1 MIWFHST
8 TRPSGSAAA
17 LQQRSF
23 PVFSSLADKL
33 VLSNGVQMPGI
44 GFGTWQVPADST
56 LENAVSAAL
65 KLGYRFFDTAQI
77 YGNASAIG
85 RGVLLSDL
93 PRAEIF
99 ISSKI
104 WTSHRSY
111 DGVMRAFTDIIEQ
124 LKTTYLDQ
132 LLIHWPATQGEP
144 MIWQSQN
151 AGTWRAL
158 EDLYEQG
165 VVKVIGVS
173 NFLPHHLVPLLARAR
188 IRPMVNQL
196 EIHPGYPQFAAVNFC
211 FKQNIAVQAWSPLG
225 RGGLT
230 HHPLL
235 IELGEKYGVSP
246 ALIALRW
253 SLQHGFIPVV
263 KALDAEHMKSNLDAF
278 GLTLEDEDMTRLDTM
293 QQVAF
298 SGLHP
303 DTVTF

>member
-8 TRPSGSAAA
+8 IRPSGSAAA

-44 GFGTWQVPADST
+44 GFGTWQVPTDST

-85 RGVLLSDL
+85 CGVLLSDL

-111 DGVMRAFTDIIEQ
+111 DGVMRAFTDILEQ

-165 VVKVIGVS
+165 AVKVIGVS

>member
-8 TRPSGSAAA
+8 IRPSGSAAA

-44 GFGTWQVPADST
+44 SFGTWQVPTDST

>member
-44 GFGTWQVPADST
+44 GFGTWQAPTDST

-165 VVKVIGVS
+165 AVKVIGVS

>member
-8 TRPSGSAAA
+8 IRPSGSAAA

-44 GFGTWQVPADST
+44 GFGTWQVPTDST

-165 VVKVIGVS
+165 AVKVIGVS

-235 IELGEKYGVSP
+235 IELGGKYGVSP

>member
-8 TRPSGSAAA
+8 IRPSGSAAA

-44 GFGTWQVPADST
+44 GFGTWQVPTDST

-132 LLIHWPATQGEP
+132 LLIHWPTTQGEP

-165 VVKVIGVS
+165 AVKVIGVS

>member
-1 MIWFHST
+1 M
-8 TRPSGSAAA
+8 
-17 LQQRSF
+17 
-23 PVFSSLADKL
+23 FSSLADKL

-44 GFGTWQVPADST
+44 GFGTWQVPTAST

-165 VVKVIGVS
+165 AVKVIGVS

-196 EIHPGYPQFAAVNFC
+196 EIHPGYPQIAAVNFC

-263 KALDAEHMKSNLDAF
+263 IALDAERMKSNLDAF
-278 GLTLEDEDMTRLDTM
+278 GLTLEDEDMTRLATL
-293 QQVAF
+293 QQVAY
-298 SGLHP
+298 SGQHP
-303 DTVTF
+303 DTDTN

>member
-8 TRPSGSAAA
+8 IRPSGSAAA

-151 AGTWRAL
+151 GGTWRAL

-165 VVKVIGVS
+165 AVKVIGVS

>member
-8 TRPSGSAAA
+8 IRPSGSAAA

-44 GFGTWQVPADST
+44 GFGTWQVPTDST

-132 LLIHWPATQGEP
+132 LLIHWPATQGKP

-165 VVKVIGVS
+165 AVKVIGVS

>member
-8 TRPSGSAAA
+8 IRPSGSAAA

-44 GFGTWQVPADST
+44 GFGTWQVPTDST

-104 WTSHRSY
+104 WTLHRSY

-165 VVKVIGVS
+165 AVKVIGVS

>member
-8 TRPSGSAAA
+8 IRPSGSAAA

-44 GFGTWQVPADST
+44 GFGTWQVPTDST

-165 VVKVIGVS
+165 AVKVIGVS

-293 QQVAF
+293 QQIAF

>member
-8 TRPSGSAAA
+8 IRPSGSAAA

-44 GFGTWQVPADST
+44 GFGTWQVPTDST
-56 LENAVSAAL
+56 LENAVSTAL

-165 VVKVIGVS
+165 AVKVIGVS

>member
-1 MIWFHST
+1 M
-8 TRPSGSAAA
+8 
-17 LQQRSF
+17 
-23 PVFSSLADKL
+23 FSSLADKL

-44 GFGTWQVPADST
+44 GFGTWQVPTDST

-77 YGNASAIG
+77 HGNASAIG

-165 VVKVIGVS
+165 AVKVIGVS

>member
-1 MIWFHST
+1 M
-8 TRPSGSAAA
+8 
-17 LQQRSF
+17 
-23 PVFSSLADKL
+23 FSSLADKL

-44 GFGTWQVPADST
+44 GFGTWQVPTDST

-77 YGNASAIG
+77 YGNASTIG

-165 VVKVIGVS
+165 AVKVIGVS

>member
-8 TRPSGSAAA
+8 IRPSGSAAA

-44 GFGTWQVPADST
+44 GFGTWQVPTDST

-165 VVKVIGVS
+165 AVKVIGVS

-211 FKQNIAVQAWSPLG
+211 FKQNIAVQAW
-225 RGGLT
+225 R
-230 HHPLL
+230 
-235 IELGEKYGVSP
+235 P
-246 ALIALRW
+246 ARPRRSHTPPAPHRTW
-253 SLQHGFIPVV
+253 
-263 KALDAEHMKSNLDAF
+263 
-278 GLTLEDEDMTRLDTM
+278 
-293 QQVAF
+293 
-298 SGLHP
+298 
-303 DTVTF
+303 

>member
-8 TRPSGSAAA
+8 IRPSGSAAA

-44 GFGTWQVPADST
+44 GFGTWQVPTDST

-165 VVKVIGVS
+165 AVKVIGVS

-188 IRPMVNQL
+188 IRPMVTQL

>member
-8 TRPSGSAAA
+8 IRPSGSAAA

-44 GFGTWQVPADST
+44 GFGTWQVPTDSM

-165 VVKVIGVS
+165 AVKVIGVS

>member
-1 MIWFHST
+1 M
-8 TRPSGSAAA
+8 
-17 LQQRSF
+17 
-23 PVFSSLADKL
+23 FSSLADKL

-44 GFGTWQVPADST
+44 GFGTWQVPTDST

-165 VVKVIGVS
+165 AVKVIGVS

-298 SGLHP
+298 SGLYP

>member
-8 TRPSGSAAA
+8 IRPSGSAAA

-44 GFGTWQVPADST
+44 GFGTWQVPTDST

-165 VVKVIGVS
+165 AVKVIGVS

-263 KALDAEHMKSNLDAF
+263 KALDAEHMTSNLDAF

>member
-8 TRPSGSAAA
+8 IRPSGSAAA

-23 PVFSSLADKL
+23 PVFSSIADKL

-44 GFGTWQVPADST
+44 GFGTWQVPTDST

-165 VVKVIGVS
+165 AVKVIGVS

>member
-1 MIWFHST
+1 M
-8 TRPSGSAAA
+8 
-17 LQQRSF
+17 
-23 PVFSSLADKL
+23 FSSLADKL

-44 GFGTWQVPADST
+44 GFGTWQVPTDST

-165 VVKVIGVS
+165 AVKVIGVS

-263 KALDAEHMKSNLDAF
+263 KALDAEHMKSNLVAF

>member
-44 GFGTWQVPADST
+44 GFGTWQVPTDST

-132 LLIHWPATQGEP
+132 LLIP
-144 MIWQSQN
+144 
-151 AGTWRAL
+151 WRAL

-165 VVKVIGVS
+165 AVKVIGVS

>member
-1 MIWFHST
+1 M
-8 TRPSGSAAA
+8 
-17 LQQRSF
+17 
-23 PVFSSLADKL
+23 FSSLADKL

-44 GFGTWQVPADST
+44 GFGTWQVPTDST

-158 EDLYEQG
+158 GDLYEQG
-165 VVKVIGVS
+165 AVKVIGVS

>member
-1 MIWFHST
+1 M
-8 TRPSGSAAA
+8 
-17 LQQRSF
+17 
-23 PVFSSLADKL
+23 FSSLADKL

-44 GFGTWQVPADST
+44 GFGTWQVPTDST

-165 VVKVIGVS
+165 AVKVIGVS

-263 KALDAEHMKSNLDAF
+263 KALDAEHMKSNLDAI

>member
-8 TRPSGSAAA
+8 IRPSGSAAA

-44 GFGTWQVPADST
+44 GFGTWQVPTDST

-165 VVKVIGVS
+165 AVKVIGVS

-225 RGGLT
+225 RGGLA

>member
-8 TRPSGSAAA
+8 IRPSGSAAA

-23 PVFSSLADKL
+23 PVFSSIADKL

>member
-1 MIWFHST
+1 M
-8 TRPSGSAAA
+8 
-17 LQQRSF
+17 
-23 PVFSSLADKL
+23 FSSLADKL

-44 GFGTWQVPADST
+44 GFGTWQVPTDST

-165 VVKVIGVS
+165 AVQVIGVS

>member
-8 TRPSGSAAA
+8 IRPSGSAAA

-44 GFGTWQVPADST
+44 GFGTWQVPTDST

-165 VVKVIGVS
+165 AVKVIGVS

-225 RGGLT
+225 RGGLPP
-230 HHPLL
+230 HPLL

>member
-23 PVFSSLADKL
+23 PVFSSIADKL
-33 VLSNGVQMPGI
+33 GLSNGVQMPGI
-44 GFGTWQVPADST
+44 GFGTWQVPTDST

-165 VVKVIGVS
+165 AVKVIGVS

>member
-8 TRPSGSAAA
+8 IRPSGSAAA

-44 GFGTWQVPADST
+44 GFGTWQVPTDST

-165 VVKVIGVS
+165 AVKVIGVS

-188 IRPMVNQL
+188 IHPMVNQL

>member
-1 MIWFHST
+1 M
-8 TRPSGSAAA
+8 
-17 LQQRSF
+17 
-23 PVFSSLADKL
+23 FSSLADKL

-44 GFGTWQVPADST
+44 GFGTWQVPTDST

-85 RGVLLSDL
+85 RGMLLSDL

-165 VVKVIGVS
+165 AVKVIGVS

-303 DTVTF
+303 DTVPF

>member
-8 TRPSGSAAA
+8 FRPPGSGTA

-33 VLSNGVQMPGI
+33 VLSNGVQIPGI

-56 LENAVSAAL
+56 LENAVVAAL

-111 DGVMRAFTDIIEQ
+111 DGVMRAFTDILEQ
-124 LKTTYLDQ
+124 LKTSYLDQ

-165 VVKVIGVS
+165 AVKVIGVS

-196 EIHPGYPQFAAVNFC
+196 EIHPGYPQFATVNFC

>member
-8 TRPSGSAAA
+8 IRPSGSAAA

-44 GFGTWQVPADST
+44 GFGTWQVPTDST

-165 VVKVIGVS
+165 AVKVIGVS

-235 IELGEKYGVSP
+235 IELGQKYGVSP

>member
-8 TRPSGSAAA
+8 IRPSGSAAA

-44 GFGTWQVPADST
+44 GFGTWQVPTDST

-165 VVKVIGVS
+165 AVKVIGVS

-196 EIHPGYPQFAAVNFC
+196 EIHPGYPQFATVNFC
-211 FKQNIAVQAWSPLG
+211 FKHNIAVQAWSPLG

>member
-1 MIWFHST
+1 M
-8 TRPSGSAAA
+8 
-17 LQQRSF
+17 
-23 PVFSSLADKL
+23 FSSLADKL

-44 GFGTWQVPADST
+44 GFGTWQVPTDST

>member
-1 MIWFHST
+1 M
-8 TRPSGSAAA
+8 
-17 LQQRSF
+17 
-23 PVFSSLADKL
+23 FSSLADKL

-44 GFGTWQVPADST
+44 GFGTWQVPTDST

-165 VVKVIGVS
+165 AVKVIGVS

-235 IELGEKYGVSP
+235 IELGEKYSVSP

>member
-1 MIWFHST
+1 M
-8 TRPSGSAAA
+8 
-17 LQQRSF
+17 
-23 PVFSSLADKL
+23 FSSLADKL

-44 GFGTWQVPADST
+44 GFGTWQVPTDST

-165 VVKVIGVS
+165 AVKVIGVS

-263 KALDAEHMKSNLDAF
+263 KALDAEHMKSNLKAF
-278 GLTLEDEDMTRLDTM
+278 DIVLKDEDMARLDTM

>member
-44 GFGTWQVPADST
+44 GFGTWQVPTDST

-165 VVKVIGVS
+165 AVKVIGVS

-303 DTVTF
+303 DIVTF

>member
-8 TRPSGSAAA
+8 IRPSGSAAA

-44 GFGTWQVPADST
+44 GFGTWQVPTDST

-144 MIWQSQN
+144 VIWQSQN

-165 VVKVIGVS
+165 AVKVIGVS